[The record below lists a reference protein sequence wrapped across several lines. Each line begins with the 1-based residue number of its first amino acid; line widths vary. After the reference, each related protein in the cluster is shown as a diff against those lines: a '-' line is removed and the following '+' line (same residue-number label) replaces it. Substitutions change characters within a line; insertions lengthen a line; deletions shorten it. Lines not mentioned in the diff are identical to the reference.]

1 MITLTGL
8 NIPIESWNSLQEKE
22 RIFFIQLTH
31 LLNEINILQKCTLIS
46 SGNALNTSDEVER
59 RGHFCQTQFFL
70 RMLAGKLNEGW
81 EMLQKDFW
89 GTKLSIDYEK
99 KLSQPGQSSLKKLKQ
114 YFSANNNINLIRKKF
129 AFHYDSEEIKEIINE
144 IPPSEVPHLIF
155 AEHRINCLYSLSDII
170 VNWAILLSIDP
181 TDPKRAL
188 ETLIDEIVKD
198 VSGYF
203 QEFGFACIEII
214 VNKLGIMNKSEE
226 IRIPDPPSIDDIN
239 LPYFVKKA

>member
-1 MITLTGL
+1 MGL
-8 NIPIESWNSLQEKE
+8 NIPTASWDTLEENEQT
-22 RIFFIQLTH
+22 FFIQITH
-31 LLNEINILQKCTLIS
+31 LLNEINILRKLTLIS
-46 SGNALNTSDEVER
+46 SGNALNSSDEVER
-59 RGHFCQTQFFL
+59 RGHYCQTQFFL

-81 EMLQKDFW
+81 EMLQRDFW

-114 YFSANNNINLIRKKF
+114 YFSANNNIKLIRNQF
-129 AFHYDSEEIKEIINE
+129 AFHYDSEEIKEIIKE

-170 VNWAILLSIDP
+170 VNWAILRSINP

-188 ETLIDEIVKD
+188 ETLIDEIVIG
-198 VSGYF
+198 VSSYF

-214 VNKLGIMNKSEE
+214 VNKLGLMNKSKE
-226 IRIPDPPSIDDIN
+226 IEIPDPPSIDDVK
-239 LPYFVKKA
+239 LPYFVNKP